1 MFSIFIAYREID
13 ATIVQQFITQLASE
27 SFLFVPINVLV
38 ARRNG
43 ELMKK
48 INFIATKNKLH
59 KNSQINST
67 HGELKIK

>member
-48 INFIATKNKLH
+48 INFIATKK
-59 KNSQINST
+59 
-67 HGELKIK
+67 